1 MGAEVSGQRTVD
13 GVLLELGSTLFNQR
27 DVPAV
32 KPKKGLTGLYVAK
45 RSKKGAGNA
54 PATVTAN
61 GIRGKLG
68 SIAKRTPQVMV
79 KISGGGKSM
88 AQIKNHLDYISRNGK
103 LEVED
108 QDGATVTG
116 RDELQE
122 LKEEW
127 RVGGFPIPDESNKR
141 EAFNIVLSMPEGTPA
156 LAVKRAA
163 RDFAAA
169 EFTDH
174 QYVMVLHTFDTDPDP
189 VPSKHP
195 HVHLAVKATSL
206 DGTRLN
212 PRKADLQ
219 RWREG
224 FARALQEHGVEAAA
238 TNRQQR
244 LSQRKR
250 GEKQS
255 VRHMRDRGE
264 DLQQVG
270 RSAPDKKRIAKA
282 KGTEADVLKGYREIA
297 KALSRSDV
305 DADVQLADALVK
317 RLRETQKG
325 ERGKE
330 VQKDRGTDRQR

>member
-1 MGAEVSGQRTVD
+1 MSNGKFVD
-13 GVLLELGSTLFNQR
+13 DVLLDFGSSLFNQR
-27 DVPAV
+27 KVPAV
-32 KPKKGLTGLYVAK
+32 THKRGLTGLYVPKRAK
-45 RSKKGAGNA
+45 PSGGPAAAGR
-54 PATVTAN
+54 VTAN
-61 GIRGKLG
+61 GIRNKLG

-108 QDGATVTG
+108 QDGSTVNG
-116 RDELQE
+116 KDELKE

-163 RDFAAA
+163 RDFAAE
-169 EFTDH
+169 EFADH
-174 QYVMVLHTFDTDPDP
+174 QYVMVLHTYETDPDP
-189 VPSKHP
+189 EPSKHP
-195 HVHLAVKATSL
+195 HVHLAVKAVAM

-224 FARALQEHGVEAAA
+224 FARSLQAHGVEAAA

-244 LSQRKR
+244 LSQKNR

-255 VRHMRDRGE
+255 VRHMRERGE
-264 DLQQVG
+264 ELKKVG
-270 RSAPDKKRIAKA
+270 RMSKDRARVDKALE
-282 KGTEADVLKGYREIA
+282 TEAKVLRGYKEIA
-297 KALSRSDV
+297 TALARSKAVEDRRLGKALIESLEEMKPV
-305 DADVQLADALVK
+305 GP
-317 RLRETQKG
+317 T
-325 ERGKE
+325 KE
-330 VQKDRGTDRQR
+330 VQKDRGADRQR

>member
-1 MGAEVSGQRTVD
+1 MSERRTVD
-13 GVLLELGSTLFNQR
+13 GVLLDVGAVLFNQR
-27 DVPAV
+27 DVPPA
-32 KPKKGLTGLYVAK
+32 KPKRGLTGLYVAK
-45 RSKKGAGNA
+45 RTKKTAA
-54 PATVTAN
+54 SSPATVTAN

-68 SIAKRTPQVMV
+68 SIAKRTPQVLV

-88 AQIKNHLDYISRNGK
+88 AQIKNHMDYISRNGK

-108 QDGATVTG
+108 QDGATVNG
-116 RDELQE
+116 RDELME

-127 RVGGFPIPDESNKR
+127 KVGGFPIPDVSNKR

-163 RDFAAA
+163 RDFASS
-169 EFTDH
+169 EFPNH
-174 QYVMVLHTFDTDPDP
+174 QYVMVLHTFDTDPDRE
-189 VPSKHP
+189 PSKHP

-224 FARALQEHGVEAAA
+224 FARALNEHGVEAAA

-264 DLQQVG
+264 DLKEVG
-270 RSAPDKKRIAKA
+270 RSAPDMARIANA
-282 KGTEADVLKGYREIA
+282 KGTEAKVLQRYEKIA
-297 KALSRSDV
+297 KALSHSDV
-305 DADVQLADALVK
+305 DADVKLADELVE
-317 RLRETQKG
+317 RLRETVQRG
-325 ERGKE
+325 GQGKE
-330 VQKDRGTDRQR
+330 AQKDRGTDRQR